1 MRELSSIPTTYPN
14 QRANTPVHIGCAGRT
29 QCVHM
34 RAFVCTTVF
43 KRVQRRV
50 LSVQTCAQGVFA
62 RVRPTSLAS
71 RRLCTCAHHVLD
83 VCTRVL
89 LRAKTCANRVQT
101 MRRSCT
107 HAALHLNTYALG
119 RARTT
124 PYTETPPKD
133 ASSLDGD
140 GMRWVWLMRVQVRV
154 SMRAAVCKRVFR
166 RVQTC
171 TSGAVPRQRAPL
183 RR

>member
-1 MRELSSIPTTYPN
+1 MHQVCARHGQHGAHWDFMRKLPSIHTTYPN

-50 LSVQTCAQGVFA
+50 LSVQTCARGVFA
-62 RVRPTSLAS
+62 RVRLTSLAS

-89 LRAKTCANRVQT
+89 LRAQTCANRVQT

-124 PYTETPPKD
+124 QYAETLYKNAPGPD
-133 ASSLDGD
+133 IN
-140 GMRWVWLMRVQVRV
+140 GMRWV
-154 SMRAAVCKRVFR
+154 
-166 RVQTC
+166 
-171 TSGAVPRQRAPL
+171 
-183 RR
+183 